1 MNEITKPIAA
11 RQTPAS
17 PFLDQTPM
25 TWLRGEIDRL
35 FEDFGQPARSIFN
48 FGSRG
53 TPVPPME
60 LVDGGD
66 SYRLTAELPGMT
78 DKDVTIELTAGVLS
92 IAGEKSESK
101 DSEEGGCLMSE
112 RRYGAFSR
120 QITLPKDADRD
131 SVSASFKNGLLTVT
145 IGKDQKAAAEKR
157 TIAIKA

>member
-35 FEDFGQPARSIFN
+35 FEDFGQPARGIFN

-60 LVDGGD
+60 LVDAGD

-101 DSEEGGCLMSE
+101 DGEEGGCLMSE